1 MDRIMDRI
9 RTTHTG
15 SLPRPPA
22 LLIAIAERE
31 RGGPELDPDMVRA
44 AVADCVRRQVDA
56 GLDVVNDGETAK
68 ISYVTYVRGR
78 LTGFEPVP
86 VEERRPRPNPAL
98 ADYPEYAELLA
109 SRGGFGTVQI
119 PVCRGEVTYPDT
131 AAVEAD
137 ITTLRAAA
145 AVAGAEEAFLTAAS
159 PGVVAMFMD
168 DEHYGDRTAYLAA
181 LAEAMKTEYDA
192 IHRAGL
198 VLQVDCPDL
207 AAGRAAFPFD
217 VAGLG
222 EFRRYVEE
230 NVAALNAA
238 LRDVPP
244 ERVRLHL
251 CWGNYEGPHDRDVP
265 LRDIL
270 DIVLTARAGTIS
282 FEGANPRHG
291 HEWTVFSEV
300 ELPDDKTI
308 MPGVIDSTTNY
319 VEHPQLVAQRIE
331 NYTRLVGPERVLP
344 ATDCGLA
351 TVAVG
356 EGGVDPR
363 IAWAKLR
370 ALAEGAALVRT

>member
-1 MDRIMDRI
+1 MGRGSARI

-22 LLIAIAERE
+22 LLAAIAERE
-31 RGGPELDPDMVRA
+31 RGGPELAPGAVRA
-44 AVADCVRRQVDA
+44 AVTECVRRQVEA
-56 GLDVVNDGETAK
+56 GLDVVNDGETAR

-78 LTGFEPVP
+78 LTGFESVP
-86 VEERRPRPNPAL
+86 PEQRGPRPNPAL
-98 ADYPEYAELLA
+98 ADYPEYAERLA
-109 SRGGFGTVQI
+109 RRGGFSTVQV
-119 PVCRGEVTYPDT
+119 PVCRGEITYPDT

-137 ITTLRAAA
+137 IAALQA
-145 AVAGAEEAFLTAAS
+145 AVADAGAGEAFLTAAS
-159 PGVVAMFMD
+159 PGVIAMFMD
-168 DEHYGDRTAYLAA
+168 DEHYGERTAYLAA

-198 VLQVDCPDL
+198 VLQLDCPDL
-207 AAGRAAFPFD
+207 AAGRSAFPFD
-217 VAGLG
+217 EAGLAD
-222 EFRRYVEE
+222 FRTYVEE
-230 NVAALNAA
+230 NVAALDAA
-238 LRDVPP
+238 LRDIPP

-265 LRDIL
+265 LRDVL

-300 ELPDDKTI
+300 ALPDDKRI

-331 NYTRLVGPERVLP
+331 NYARLVGPGRVLA

-370 ALAEGAALVRT
+370 ALAEGAALVRG